1 MKSAFH
7 LTGLLG
13 LVVAIL
19 LLGEISFLVRGWLN
33 LEDLKLANQLQ
44 IRTNRRLADEID
56 GLKLAQPRIM
66 ALFARLNESVVVR
79 TGTSDFNRNQANR
92 SLTANRDNTDQEPPV
107 ISRLTEMGV
116 VSQPSHVPNGETARI
131 YMAGSTTLEF
141 SRTASLIAELENSN
155 PFLYFDKVVLNRPD
169 AVPPFSSA
177 PTYLDSRFILRL
189 LSAK

>member
-7 LTGLLG
+7 LLGLLG

-33 LEDLKLANQLQ
+33 LEGLKLANQLQ

-56 GLKLAQPRIM
+56 GLRLTQPRIM
-66 ALFARLNESVVVR
+66 ALFARLNESVVR
-79 TGTSDFNRNQANR
+79 TGTSDFNRNQTNR
-92 SLTANRDNTDQEPPV
+92 SVTTNRDNTDQEPLV

-116 VSQPSHVPNGETARI
+116 VSQPAHVPNGETATI

-169 AVPPFSSA
+169 AVPPFSTA
-177 PTYLDSRFILRL
+177 ATYLDTRFTLRL
-189 LSAK
+189 LSGK

>member
-7 LTGLLG
+7 LLGLLG

-33 LEDLKLANQLQ
+33 LESLKLANQLQ

-56 GLKLAQPRIM
+56 GLRLTQPRIM
-66 ALFARLNESVVVR
+66 ALFARLNESVVR
-79 TGTSDFNRNQANR
+79 TGTSDFNRNQTNR
-92 SLTANRDNTDQEPPV
+92 SLTTNRDNTDQEPLG

-116 VSQPSHVPNGETARI
+116 VSQPAHVPNGETATI

-155 PFLYFDKVVLNRPD
+155 PFVDNGAFTNVHSRLNRLID
-169 AVPPFSSA
+169 
-177 PTYLDSRFILRL
+177 LIER
-189 LSAK
+189 